1 MKYHQTRTIDSRT
14 AQIYGR
20 RLGELLKERR
30 EELGL
35 SQEDVALRAGMDRRH
50 YQELEHGFSNSRTRT
65 PANPRLFTLVNL
77 ATALEMDIEEF
88 LARLGAS
95 FSTIS

>member
-1 MKYHQTRTIDSRT
+1 MNWRHASGIDS
-14 AQIYGR
+14 AQLFYYGR
-20 RLGELLKERR
+20 SLGKFLKVRR

-35 SQEDVALRAGMDRRH
+35 SQEDVALRADMDRRH

-65 PANPRLFTLVNL
+65 PANPRLSTLVSL
-77 ATALEMDIEEF
+77 AAALEMDIEEF

-95 FSTIS
+95 FSAIS